1 MFKPN
6 NLLRLLPQLLR
17 KVGWCSCGIGFHPST
32 VREVFSVKLLDS
44 FRHRTINRGLGAF
57 FARLKTN
64 QTKSVSRKNCS
75 THFSEQSKNNKNN
88 RHESSSAVEDV
99 SLDKPWMERVGR
111 KSCPSQFLGQLFGE
125 KDVAQFRICIICP
138 IRNMRVERVDV
149 EIGGLSS
156 GDR

>member
-17 KVGWCSCGIGFHPST
+17 KVGWCSCGVGFHPST

-64 QTKSVSRKNCS
+64 QIKSVPRKNCS
-75 THFSEQSKNNKNN
+75 THFGEQPQNNKNN

-99 SLDKPWMERVGR
+99 SLDNPRMQRVGR
-111 KSCPSQFLGQLFGE
+111 NSGTSQLLGQLLGE
-125 KDVAQFRICIICP
+125 EDVAQF
-138 IRNMRVERVDV
+138 
-149 EIGGLSS
+149 
-156 GDR
+156 